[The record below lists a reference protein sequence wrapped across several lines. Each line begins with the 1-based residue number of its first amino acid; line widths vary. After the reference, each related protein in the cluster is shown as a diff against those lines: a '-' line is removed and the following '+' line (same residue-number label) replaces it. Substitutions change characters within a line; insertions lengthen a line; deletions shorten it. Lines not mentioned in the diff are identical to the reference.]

1 MDRIRTAKHATQ
13 PVTPKSPMNT
23 FLELLEEKR
32 VLLTDGATGTN
43 LFALGLQSGDSPEFW
58 NTDYPDRVATHYR
71 SFIEAGSDII
81 LTNTFG
87 GNSYRLKL
95 HNGEDRVAEFN
106 QAAVKILAAEIKKS
120 GRKIAI
126 AGSIGPTGEILEP
139 SGPTTIS
146 EAAESFAEQAM
157 ALKDGGADV
166 LWIETI
172 SSREEAIASVRGAAV
187 TGLPIVLTMSIDTN
201 GRTMM
206 GLTPADLVAL
216 QDELEVPLTAYGT
229 NCGLGAAEVIAA
241 MVNMKIAADSSSLH
255 PIFVAKGNCGIPEWV
270 DGEIAYNGTP
280 ELMSRYAGMAIDAG
294 ARIVGG
300 CCGTSAEHVAAM
312 RIAIDEHLSNKTM
325 HTPPSAV
332 EIEEA
337 LGDIT
342 KGAKAQ
348 LAGDLTIEGGASASA
363 NRRDRRSRRR

>member
-1 MDRIRTAKHATQ
+1 
-13 PVTPKSPMNT
+13 MNT

-58 NTDYPDRVATHYR
+58 NTEHPDRVATHYR
-71 SFIEAGSDII
+71 SFIDAGSDIV

-95 HNGEDRVAEFN
+95 HDGEDRVAEFN

-126 AGSIGPTGEILEP
+126 AGSMGPTGEILEP
-139 SGPTTIS
+139 SGTTTIT
-146 EAAESFAEQAM
+146 EAAESFAEQAI

-172 SSREEAIASVRGAAV
+172 SSREEAIASVRGAAI
-187 TGLPIVLTMSIDTN
+187 TGLPIVMTMSIDTN

-216 QDELEVPLTAYGT
+216 QNELEVPLTAYGT
-229 NCGLGAAEVIAA
+229 NCGLGAAEVVAA
-241 MVNMKIAADSSSLH
+241 IVNMNTAAASIDPH
-255 PIFVAKGNCGIPEWV
+255 PVFVAKGNCGIPEWV
-270 DGEIAYNGTP
+270 NGEIAYKGTP
-280 ELMSRYAGMAIDAG
+280 ELMSRYAGMVIDAG

-300 CCGTSAEHVAAM
+300 CCGTSPEHVAEM
-312 RIAIDEHLSNKTM
+312 RKAIDEHLADTTTHDSPTLD
-325 HTPPSAV
+325 
-332 EIEEA
+332 EIEAA

-348 LAGDLTIEGGASASA
+348 MAGDLTVEGGSSVSGD
-363 NRRDRRSRRR
+363 RRERRSRRK